1 MIPLS
6 VPAESLG
13 KTLVKETEAVCWI
26 DQAMTCYYGGQTGD
40 YNSFWDYSDAVCG
53 ESTRQAVK
61 RLEESRRP
69 QALKSILVKQ
79 YQECT
84 VNYSVKGSNSN
95 GGYVEGEDDYD
106 FSAFERVGTPP
117 STNQ

>member
-1 MIPLS
+1 MYAGVS
-6 VPAESLG
+6 
-13 KTLVKETEAVCWI
+13 KAVCWI

-40 YNSFWDYSDAVCG
+40 YNSFWGYSDAVCG
-53 ESTRQAVK
+53 AATRGAIQRV
-61 RLEESRRP
+61 EDSRRP

-84 VNYSVKGSNSN
+84 VNYKVEGGNSN
-95 GGYVEGEDDYD
+95 GGYVDGEEDD

-117 STNQ
+117 SADK